1 MQCSPR
7 WFGPLLLA
15 MAAPSAALAA
25 DLRIGLSADVTSL
38 DPHFLAAQP
47 NLTVGRHIFDS
58 LTHMDERARLV
69 PGLAESWR
77 ALDARTWE
85 FKLRR
90 GVRFHD
96 GTELTAHDVA
106 FSLER
111 PLVIKGSPGS
121 YATYVKPIV
130 KREVVDAHTLRLTT
144 AVPYGALPEDI
155 NSILIVSRK
164 ATATATTEDFDAGRA
179 LIGTGPYRF
188 VRYARGDRI
197 ELARNDAYWEGR
209 PAWDKVT
216 LRILPSDPARTAA
229 LLAGDIDVIEHVPT
243 ADIARL
249 RKHAQLR
256 LEQTVSWR
264 TIFLHVDQHR
274 KDPPTVVVKDS
285 KSSAANPFMDQRVRR
300 AMSKAINRAA
310 LAERIMEGLAI
321 PAGNIVSPG
330 VFGHNTDLKPEAY
343 DPDGAKKLLA
353 EAGYPNGFAVTLTGP
368 NNRYINDEQVLQ
380 ACAQMLARIGIRT
393 AVEAAPMS
401 VFLARVRAQETSFA
415 LLGWGSFAADLALR
429 SLVASPNADKGHGTW
444 NWGRYANAKLDALV
458 EQALGTVD
466 RSKREALA
474 REAGAL
480 AMREVALIPLHHQI
494 VSWAMRKNL
503 AYTPRTDEFT
513 FAHHFKPQ

>member
-1 MQCSPR
+1 L
-7 WFGPLLLA
+7 FGPLLLA
-15 MAAPSAALAA
+15 MAGTSAAPAA
-25 DLRIGLSADVTSL
+25 ELRIGLSADVTSL

-58 LTHMDERARLV
+58 LTHVDERARIV

-77 ALDARTWE
+77 ALDATTWE

-96 GTELTAHDVA
+96 GTEFTAHDAA

-111 PLVIKGSPGS
+111 PLAIKGSPGS

-130 KREVVDAHTLRLTT
+130 KREVVDAHTLRVTT
-144 AVPYGALPEDI
+144 AAPYGALPEDI

-164 ATATATTEDFDAGRA
+164 AAAAATTEDFDAGRA

-188 VRYARGDRI
+188 VRYARGDRV

-209 PAWDKVT
+209 PAWNKVT

-249 RKHAQLR
+249 RKHPQLR

-264 TIFLHVDQHR
+264 TIFLHVDQYR
-274 KDPPTVVVKDS
+274 KQPPAVVVKDG
-285 KSSAANPFMDQRVRR
+285 KAAPNPFMDPRVRR
-300 AMSKAINRAA
+300 AMSKAINRQA

-330 VFGHNTDLKPEAY
+330 VFGHNTELKPEAY

-353 EAGYPNGFAVTLTGP
+353 EAGYPNGFAVTLMGP

-380 ACAQMLARIGIRT
+380 ACAQMLARVGIRT

-401 VFLARVRAQETSFA
+401 VFLARVRGQETSFA

-429 SLVASPNADKGHGTW
+429 SLIASPNAEKGHGTW
-444 NWGRYANAKLDALV
+444 NWGRYSNAKLDALV

-466 RSKREALA
+466 RGKREALA

-503 AYTPRTDEFT
+503 AYTPRIDEFT
-513 FAHHFKPQ
+513 LAHHFRPQ